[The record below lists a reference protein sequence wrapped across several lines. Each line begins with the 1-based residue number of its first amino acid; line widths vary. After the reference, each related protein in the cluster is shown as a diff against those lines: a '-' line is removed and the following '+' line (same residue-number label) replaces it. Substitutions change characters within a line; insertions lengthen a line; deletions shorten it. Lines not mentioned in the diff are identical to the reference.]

1 LRTLYI
7 SEQGC
12 SVSLDGETIIIKKK
26 DCILNRAQLPLL
38 EQILVFGNSQITTQ
52 TIKACLK
59 RNIPV
64 AYLSQTGY
72 CYGKTYP
79 VSRDLRNLHRLQQ
92 QLDPAAALIAAK
104 QIVKVKM
111 MNSRTILQRQ
121 NRRLQSKE
129 ITLIITKIGD
139 IIENLIQ
146 VDTTEQ
152 LIGFEGIGAKYYFSG
167 LGKCI
172 SNPDFE
178 FTTRSRRPPADP
190 VNAMLS
196 FGYQVLW
203 NHLLSIIELQ
213 GLYPYYGCLHQPSDK
228 HPALASDLIEEFRA
242 PIVDS
247 LVLMMI
253 NQHSID
259 RASDFVFRNGGCYLN
274 LSGSKKYLKAF
285 LYRMQTETNAEDGSK
300 QPKWDSIIHQVRA
313 YKQFIYRPSDIYQ
326 PYQIR

>member
-1 LRTLYI
+1 MRTLYI

-12 SVSLDGETIIIKKK
+12 NVSLDGETIIIKKK
-26 DCILNRAQLPLL
+26 DCILSRVQLPLL

-59 RNIPV
+59 QNIPI
-64 AYLSQTGY
+64 AYLSQAGY
-72 CYGKTYP
+72 CYGKTYS
-79 VSRDLRNLHRLQQ
+79 VTRDRRALHHRQQ
-92 QLDPAAALIAAK
+92 QLAPAAALLADK
-104 QIVKVKM
+104 QIVTAKL

-121 NRRLQSKE
+121 NRRLHHHE
-129 ITLIITKIGD
+129 IDIAIDKIGD
-139 IIENLIQ
+139 LVSQ
-146 VDTTEQ
+146 LSDTDAIDK
-152 LIGFEGIGAKYYFSG
+152 LRGFEGIGAKYYFAG

-213 GLYPYYGCLHQPSDK
+213 GLDPYYGCLHQPSDK
-228 HPALASDLIEEFRA
+228 HPALASDLVEEFRA

-259 RASDFVFRNGGCYLN
+259 RANDFVFRDGGCYLN
-274 LSGSKKYLKAF
+274 ISGSKKYLKAF
-285 LYRMQTETNAEDGSK
+285 LARMETEIDTDSGSK
-300 QPKWDSIIHQVRA
+300 QPKWDSIVHQVKTYQR
-313 YKQFIYRPSDIYQ
+313 FICSPLAIYQ
-326 PYQIR
+326 SYRIR

>member
-1 LRTLYI
+1 MRTLYI

-26 DCILNRAQLPLL
+26 DCILNRVQLPLI

-59 RNIPV
+59 RNIPI
-64 AYLSQTGY
+64 AYLSQAGY

-79 VSRDLRNLHRLQQ
+79 TSRDLRHLHQLQQ
-92 QLDPAAALIAAK
+92 QLNPADALIAAQ
-104 QIVKVKM
+104 QIVRAKLL
-111 MNSRTILQRQ
+111 NSRTILQRQ
-121 NRRLQSKE
+121 NRRLHHDELVVAIDKIADLVS
-129 ITLIITKIGD
+129 KIGETD
-139 IIENLIQ
+139 AIDKL
-146 VDTTEQ
+146 
-152 LIGFEGIGAKYYFSG
+152 LGFEGIGAKYYFSG

-172 SNPDFE
+172 SNTDFE
-178 FTTRSRRPPADP
+178 FSTRSRCPPADP

-213 GLYPYYGCLHQPSDK
+213 GLDPYYGCLHQPSDK
-228 HPALASDLIEEFRA
+228 HPALTSDLIEEFRA

-253 NQHSID
+253 NQHSI
-259 RASDFVFRNGGCYLN
+259 APNDFVFRDGGFYLN

-285 LYRMQTETNAEDGSK
+285 LARMETEIDAENGNK
-300 QPKWDSIIHQVRA
+300 QPKWDSIVHQVKA
-313 YKQFIYRPSDIYQ
+313 YKRFIYAPLEIYQ